1 MSIAD
6 PIEARVTIRSLSSVI
21 SGGIGASA
29 RRFTLK
35 SKSPAQAHCV
45 HHTAIMAEQQVNLTD
60 LDLNQLQDVKKQ
72 LDAVS
77 FGFVLVKGF
86 TNEQELEHLTG
97 SYQQL
102 KQAQA
107 KFRSCVSDIS
117 ELTPSSKGRFSGLA
131 SWDELM
137 R

>member
-1 MSIAD
+1 MS
-6 PIEARVTIRSLSSVI
+6 
-21 SGGIGASA
+21 G
-29 RRFTLK
+29 RRFKLK
-35 SKSPAQAHCV
+35 SKSPAQTHCV

-72 LDAVS
+72 LDSVS
-77 FGFVLVKGF
+77 YVSCLVKGF
-86 TNEQELEHLTG
+86 TDEQELEHLTG

-117 ELTPSSKGRFSGLA
+117 ELTPSSKGKPSNPA
-131 SWDELM
+131 
-137 R
+137 